1 MLKDSKKGRIIVIE
15 GIDGSGKQTQTKL
28 LLEALKK
35 RFTDKTIL
43 TMSFPNYES
52 HSAASVKAYLS
63 GAFEDVRQY
72 LESIGNKQQFIERIS
87 AVYAMDR
94 MLTFLEKAP
103 GYDKT
108 YLQLYN
114 EGAIIICD
122 RYTSS
127 SMLHQTGML
136 TTSEHSE
143 YVADFSK
150 WIEDYEV
157 SIHVPKA
164 DVVLFLKVEPEV
176 SIRNIRNRYNGDE
189 SKQDILEN
197 EEKLTEAYNVANT
210 VIKANKW
217 LGISCTEMSEG
228 KLEMKKIEA
237 IHKDVKMHAEV
248 LLHLWGKVNL
258 DDNLQ
263 QS

>member
-1 MLKDSKKGRIIVIE
+1 MLRNPEKGHIIVIE

-28 LLEALKK
+28 LLEALQNK
-35 RFTDKTIL
+35 FTDKTIL

-52 HSAASVKAYLS
+52 HSAASVKAYLG
-63 GAFEDVRQY
+63 GAFEDARKY
-72 LESIGNKQQFIERIS
+72 LESINNKQEFIERIS

-114 EGAIIICD
+114 EGAVIVCD

-127 SMLHQTGML
+127 NMLHQTGML
-136 TTSEHSE
+136 TTSEHTD
-143 YVADFSK
+143 YIADFSK
-150 WIEDYEV
+150 WIQDYEEA
-157 SIHVPKA
+157 IHVPKA
-164 DVVLFLKVEPEV
+164 DAVLFLDVEPNV
-176 SIRNIRNRYNGDE
+176 SIRNIQNRYSGDE

-217 LGISCTEMSEG
+217 LKIPCTEVTDTG
-228 KLEMKKIEA
+228 LEMKKIDV
-237 IHKDVKMHAEV
+237 IHREVKRNVEV
-248 LLHLWGKVNL
+248 LLHLWGKVEL
-258 DDNLQ
+258 EC
-263 QS
+263 

>member
-1 MLKDSKKGRIIVIE
+1 MLRNPEKGRIIVIE
-15 GIDGSGKQTQTKL
+15 GIDGSGKQTQTEL
-28 LLEALKK
+28 LLEALRAKH
-35 RFTDKTIL
+35 TEKTFL

-52 HSAASVKAYLS
+52 HSSSSIKAYLS

-72 LESIGNKQQFIERIS
+72 LDSIDNKQQFIERIS

-103 GYDKT
+103 GHDKT

-114 EGAIIICD
+114 EGAVIICD

-127 SMLHQTGML
+127 NMLHQTGML
-136 TTSEHSE
+136 TTSEHE
-143 YVADFSK
+143 DYIADFSK
-150 WIEDYEV
+150 WVEEYEV

-164 DVVLFLKVEPEV
+164 DAVLFLKVEPEV
-176 SIRNIRNRYNGDE
+176 SIKNIQKRYAGDE
-189 SKQDILEN
+189 TKQDILEN

-217 LGISCTEMSEG
+217 LSISCTETTSNG
-228 KLEMKKIEA
+228 LEMKKIDT
-237 IHKDVKMHAEV
+237 IHRDIKTNAEV
-248 LLHLWGKVNL
+248 LLHLWGKVDL
-258 DDNLQ
+258 GW
-263 QS
+263 